1 MKRLQAYKFLIEPNG
16 EQIRHLRQFSG
27 NARKVWNLALAL
39 QETNY
44 ANGEKFTNVFGMNNW
59 LPSFKKEFPFLR
71 ESPAQTLQQV
81 MADLGRAY
89 QGFFDKRSD
98 HPKFKKK
105 GKANLSFRFPD
116 AKQFTVDEANKRI
129 KLPKLDWLRYRKS
142 QVIQGNIKNITV
154 SCKANKWYVSIQ
166 TEREVDQ
173 PIHPSVSMVGIDVG
187 ISLFATLS
195 DGTMYQPAN
204 YLRLYATKLAKYQR
218 RLSRQKKFSQNWKKQ
233 KHKITRLHQKI
244 AHSRNDFLHKTSSN
258 ICKSHAMIVLE
269 DLKIKNMSASAV
281 GTLEI
286 PGSNIAAK
294 SGLNK
299 SILDQG
305 WGEFRRQLEYKQSWL
320 GGDVIVINPKN
331 TSRTCPACNHISA
344 LNRLSQ
350 AEFACVEC
358 GYSEHADVNAAV
370 NILRAGH
377 ARLACQVNDE
387 VMSSATGTH
396 RSDSIRF

>member
-16 EQIRHLRQFSG
+16 AQIRQMHQFAG
-27 NARKVWNLALAL
+27 NSRKVWNLALA
-39 QETNY
+39 QQQANY
-44 ANGEKFTNVFGMNNW
+44 ALGEKFTSVFGMNNW

-105 GKANLSFRFPD
+105 GKARLSFRFPD
-116 AKQFTVDEANKRI
+116 AKQFTIDEANKRI
-129 KLPKLDWLRYRKS
+129 KLPKLDWIRYRKS
-142 QVIQGNIKNITV
+142 RAILGDIKNITI
-154 SCKANKWYVSIQ
+154 SCVANKWYASIQ
-166 TEREVDQ
+166 TMLEVEK
-173 PIHPSVSMVGIDVG
+173 PIHPSTSIVGIDVG
-187 ISLFATLS
+187 INLFATLS
-195 DGTMYQPAN
+195 DGTMIKPAN
-204 YLRLYATKLAKYQR
+204 CLRKNSTKLAKYQR
-218 RLSRQKKFSQNWKKQ
+218 RLSRQKKFGKNWHKQ

-244 AHSRNDFLHKTSSN
+244 AHSRHDFLHKTSSH
-258 ICKSHAMIVLE
+258 ICKNHAMIVLE
-269 DLKIKNMSASAV
+269 DLKIKNMSATAT
-281 GTLEI
+281 GTLES
-286 PGSNIAAK
+286 PGKNIAAK

-331 TSRTCPACNHISA
+331 TSRTCPACHHISA
-344 LNRLSQ
+344 LNRPTQ
-350 AEFACVEC
+350 AEFVCVEC
-358 GYSEHADVNAAV
+358 GHSEHADVNAAI

-377 ARLACQVNDE
+377 ARLACQVNDA
-387 VMSSATGTH
+387 VISPATGTH
-396 RSDSIRF
+396 RSDSIRC